1 MLSSLSP
8 KFNDVIFNLF
18 TWTFVHMTQLP
29 VADPGLEIRGGGGRQ
44 FCLAYPVG
52 FLLSAISSFFT

>member
-1 MLSSLSP
+1 MLLSLSP
-8 KFNDVIFNLF
+8 KFNDVLFNLF

-29 VADPGLEIRGGGGRQ
+29 VVDPDLEIRGGGVQ
-44 FCLAYPVG
+44 FCLAYPAG